1 MIELIA
7 SSFANEFHRL
17 ERSLVHKSGSSG
29 SMAVQFTA
37 CHENSG
43 VTSLTLAFAS
53 FLARLHGP
61 ESVIAVEA
69 NLRQPQFAKT
79 YQLDGSRGLLDTL
92 ERTVTPEEVTI
103 DTKEGFAILPAGSIR
118 TQTACGALES
128 CFERMGEVIGE
139 LRKRYTY
146 IILDTPP
153 VGRYIDATI
162 IGGYVDGSVIVVEAN
177 VTRSEVLED
186 AINRL
191 RAGESVIYG
200 VILNKR
206 EFHIPKW
213 LYKLL

>member
-1 MIELIA
+1 
-7 SSFANEFHRL
+7 
-17 ERSLVHKSGSSG
+17 
-29 SMAVQFTA
+29 MAVQFTA

-43 VTSLTLAFAS
+43 VTSITLAFAS

-69 NLRQPQFAKT
+69 NMRRPQFAKSF
-79 YQLDGSRGLLDTL
+79 QLEGSQGLLEAL
-92 ERTVTPEEVTI
+92 ERSVTPEEVTI
-103 DTKEGFAILPAGSIR
+103 DTKDGFAILPAGSIR
-118 TQTACGALES
+118 TETACGALES

-146 IILDTPP
+146 ILLDTPP
-153 VGRYIDATI
+153 VGKYIDATI
-162 IGGYVDGSVIVVEAN
+162 IGGYVDGTVLVVEAN

-186 AINRL
+186 SISRL
-191 RAGESVIYG
+191 TAGQSVIYG
-200 VILNKR
+200 IILNKR